1 MSAFHCAA
9 AACALYASTLR
20 AFNPA
25 LSPPVAGVLADRLID
40 EADAQG
46 LDARLLVA
54 IIAVE
59 SSWRPSAISHAGAIG
74 LGQLMPQTAAGLG
87 VDPADPQANIHGV
100 ARHIASLL
108 QRYARYDPQERY
120 VLTIAAYNAGA
131 GAVKAYGGVP
141 PYAETKAYVRS
152 VLLLWRRL
160 AGA

>member
-1 MSAFHCAA
+1 MSAFHCVA

-25 LSPPVAGVLADRLID
+25 LSPPVAGELADRLIN

-54 IIAVE
+54 LIAVE
-59 SSWRPSAISHAGAIG
+59 SSWRPGAISRAGAVG

-100 ARHIASLL
+100 ALHLRSLL
-108 QRYARYDPQERY
+108 QRYGRYDSQQRY
-120 VLTIAAYNAGA
+120 ILTIAAYNAGA
-131 GAVKAYGGVP
+131 AAVAQYGGVP
-141 PYAETKAYVRS
+141 PYPETKAYVRS
-152 VLLLWRRL
+152 VVLLWRRL